1 MYSFRGIFFTIPPLF
16 LLVLAVAVFAFFVPP
31 IAAIA
36 QEVAAST
43 KISVAPVIDSVI
55 GYVSAG
61 VSALLAVVI
70 GFVCAKLYAFLGINI
85 EAKHREALHSA
96 LMTGVNAGLAK
107 VSDLIGGKAV
117 DVKSSAVAEA
127 VNYVMG
133 AVPDAVKFFGLTEA
147 KLTDMV
153 TAKLQGQLAFAP
165 ALEVQSTSPAHA

>member
-1 MYSFRGIFFTIPPLF
+1 MPS
-16 LLVLAVAVFAFFVPP
+16 
-31 IAAIA
+31 IA
-36 QEVAAST
+36 QEVAAAT
-43 KISVAPVIDSVI
+43 KVDVAPVVDTLL
-55 GYVSAG
+55 GYISAG
-61 VSALLAVVI
+61 ASALLAVVI
-70 GFVCAKLYAFLGINI
+70 GFVCARLYAFLGINI

-96 LMTGVNAGLAK
+96 LMTGVNAGLAR

-127 VNYVMG
+127 VNYVLG

-165 ALEVQSTSPAHA
+165 ALEAQSASPAHA

>member
-1 MYSFRGIFFTIPPLF
+1 MYSFRGIFLSAG
-16 LLVLAVAVFAFFVPP
+16 LALAACAIVAAPS
-31 IAAIA
+31 IA
-36 QEVAAST
+36 QEVATAT
-43 KISVAPVIDSVI
+43 KVDVTPVVDTML

-70 GFVCAKLYAFLGINI
+70 GFVCARLYAFLGINI
-85 EAKHREALHSA
+85 EARHREALHSA

-127 VNYVMG
+127 VNYVLG
-133 AVPDAVKFFGLTEA
+133 AVPDAVRFFGLTEA

-153 TAKLQGQLAFAP
+153 TAKLQEQLPLTVVAP
-165 ALEVQSTSPAHA
+165 APSPANA